1 MAERGNTTH
10 GRRLDEE
17 MKLETDGLTRNAVPD
32 RTQEWRQP
40 EPMPDDTDSQEVLDA
55 MEPNGVFG
63 FPPVLSDI
71 IPDPSLIPDP
81 LPEPGTIP
89 VPGTAASPGTIP
101 AAAPTPFPT
110 PATAGFLNR
119 RKDA

>member
-32 RTQEWRQP
+32 RTQAWRQP
-40 EPMPDDTDSQEVLDA
+40 EPLPDDTDAAEVLSA

-63 FPPVLSDI
+63 SAAPFMGGAPGPL
-71 IPDPSLIPDP
+71 PDPGP
-81 LPEPGTIP
+81 LPAPGPQPGPIP
-89 VPGTAASPGTIP
+89 G
-101 AAAPTPFPT
+101 
-110 PATAGFLNR
+110 
-119 RKDA
+119 KDA